1 MTEAEFFEKI
11 KLSAQNYKAKSD
23 SETKTENKNP
33 ISWKKATYH
42 ALYNIAPGMAADS
55 LVMTRR
61 KSGSLD
67 SSSDGS
73 WEDDKTSQE
82 ITRTFMNLFIEKY
95 GSLDSVLEKEKSN
108 TKIKK
113 KKQKNRRHGKKK
125 HAKCKKDFLLS
136 GVTCRKP
143 LAR

>member
-1 MTEAEFFEKI
+1 MTVKFCHTVRRAR
-11 KLSAQNYKAKSD
+11 KSD
-23 SETKTENKNP
+23 ASKAELSKNE
-33 ISWKKATYH
+33 
-42 ALYNIAPGMAADS
+42 IADLLSIIESVPTQD
-55 LVMTRR
+55 
-61 KSGSLD
+61 
-67 SSSDGS
+67 
-73 WEDDKTSQE
+73 TSV
-82 ITRTFMNLFIEKY
+82 FDPFLN
-95 GSLDSVLEKEKSN
+95 KEKPN